1 MGLGT
6 FRRRRR
12 RNRVARGPHGRTILA
27 LHDDLEGLLSYEE
40 SAFLFLTAAGMR
52 TIVEIGSERGKSC
65 VLLTLGSAECGG
77 RVTAIDPHLRQVD
90 DRAEYAD
97 DDAETLRAAVAR
109 HGVESRV
116 DHWVMTS
123 AEARTKWPDE
133 RPIDFLWI
141 DGDHSYEGA
150 RHDFEAW
157 KDLVAPGGVI
167 AGHDYKT
174 KPGVKR
180 AWDETIAPD
189 ARFGPTRFARTILWA
204 QRLV

>member
-1 MGLGT
+1 MGIGA

-12 RNRVARGPHGRTILA
+12 RNKVARGPHGQTILA

-40 SAFLFLTAAGMR
+40 SAFLFLTAAGKR
-52 TIVEIGSERGKSC
+52 RIVEVGSYRGKSC
-65 VLLTLGSAECGG
+65 VLLTLGSTDSGG
-77 RVTAIDPHLRQVD
+77 KVTAIDPHLRQVD

-97 DDAETLRAAVAR
+97 DDAETLRAAIAR
-109 HGVESRV
+109 HGVGDRV
-116 DHWVMTS
+116 DHKVMTS
-123 AEARTKWPDE
+123 AEARAEWPADKS
-133 RPIDFLWI
+133 IDMLWI

-150 RHDFEAW
+150 KHDFEAW

-180 AWDETIAPD
+180 AWDETVATD
-189 ARFGPTRFARTILWA
+189 SRFGPTRFARTISWA
-204 QRLV
+204 DRLA